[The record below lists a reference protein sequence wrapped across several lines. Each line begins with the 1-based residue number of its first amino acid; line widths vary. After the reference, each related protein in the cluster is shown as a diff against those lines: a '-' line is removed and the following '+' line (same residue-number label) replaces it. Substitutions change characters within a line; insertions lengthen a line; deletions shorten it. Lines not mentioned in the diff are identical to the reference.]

1 MEENTGES
9 TATAV
14 TATDSQGWNTIRAQG
29 GEVRHIQLSQREQ
42 QSCFLSVLTF
52 LCERGTHSAQV
63 KPPTVSSTV
72 VMC

>member
-14 TATDSQGWNTIRAQG
+14 TATATDSQGWNTIRAQG

-52 LCERGTHSAQV
+52 RL
-63 KPPTVSSTV
+63 
-72 VMC
+72 